1 MARPAAMRLH
11 RVRAT
16 IVHLGDAFADVERR
30 CPALPGA
37 CGDSKALAW
46 ERAARFKQASVAA
59 GRPRLKRVSGR

>member
-46 ERAARFKQASVAA
+46 EPARLASSKRRW
-59 GRPRLKRVSGR
+59 RPGDPG